1 MERNPW
7 LRALLILGSAYLGV
21 QLFLIAWRFGRFFA
35 QTLLIFFL
43 AWMLSFILNP
53 PATYLQRRFN
63 LARPLAVT
71 LAYLGALACLVAIG
85 FLVVPPAVGQVQTLG
100 SAIPGYRQDTGKLI
114 SDAQSWLNHRHLH
127 VDLSGINTSDL
138 NKQIDNLGTTL
149 TQQGLALAPKV
160 LAGVFDAVIVI
171 VVSFYMLL
179 DAPRITNA
187 LVNVTPERYRRDV
200 RFLFASIDHSFGG
213 YIRTSVVLAVIYAAG
228 TALAM
233 AVTGIPF
240 VLPVSIFAGLML
252 IIPFIG
258 DIIAVIPT
266 VLIGLV
272 TVSLVDTVI
281 ALVLMI
287 ALQQLVLQVLR
298 PKLMGRSVG
307 LHPLWV
313 LAAFFAG
320 AQAAGFWGALFSVP
334 VVAILQSVVQV
345 YYYRIT
351 GRPQPAAI
359 AALERE
365 ATEQEPG
372 AQPAAPFPFLPPTP
386 RPLPDD
392 AAKGAAHEAED
403 TPAGSRR

>member
-1 MERNPW
+1 MDRNPW
-7 LRALLILGSAYLGV
+7 FRALLILGSVYLGV
-21 QLFLIAWRFGRFFA
+21 QLFLIGWRFGRFFA

-53 PATYLQRRFN
+53 PATYLQRRFK
-63 LARPLAVT
+63 LARPVAVS
-71 LAYLGALACLVAIG
+71 LAYCGALACLVAIG
-85 FLVVPPAVGQVQTLG
+85 FLVVPPAVRQVQTLG
-100 SAIPGYRQDTGKLI
+100 DAIPGYRQDTGKLI
-114 SDAQSWLNHRHLH
+114 IDAQGWLNRRHIGI
-127 VDLSGINTSDL
+127 DLSGINTTDL
-138 NKQIDNLGTTL
+138 NKQIDNLGNTL

-160 LAGVFDAVIVI
+160 LEGVFDAVIVI
-171 VVSFYMLL
+171 VISFYMLL
-179 DAPRITNA
+179 DAPRITSA
-187 LVNVTPERYRRDV
+187 LINVTPERYRHDM

-213 YIRTSVVLAVIYAAG
+213 YIRTSVVLAAIYALG
-228 TALAM
+228 TALTM
-233 AVTGIPF
+233 VVTHIPF

-272 TVSLVDTVI
+272 TVSVLDTII
-281 ALVLMI
+281 ALALMV
-287 ALQQLVLQVLR
+287 ALQQLVLQILR

-334 VVAILQSVVQV
+334 IVAIVQSVVQV

-365 ATEQEPG
+365 ANAGYTLDNS
-372 AQPAAPFPFLPPTP
+372 AAPFPFASAPPA
-386 RPLPDD
+386 DD
-392 AAKGAAHEAED
+392 PSEAAASEREE
-403 TPAGSRR
+403 PAQTRR